1 MLKFLKNTLTLIL
14 FICIIGTSFFVG
26 KYFGSSQC
34 RICAPE
40 ELNFSLF
47 WEGYQQIKNDFVNS
61 GEIDEQ
67 KIIYGA
73 LSGMAKSL
81 EDPYTIFLDPEET
94 KIFLEDTEGVFEGVG
109 MEIGLRD
116 GQLTVIAPLE
126 KTPAQKAGIRSGDI
140 IVKIDDTFTNNI
152 MTEEAVKIIR
162 GEKGTE
168 VSLMIMR
175 DGWEKPEE
183 FNIERGI
190 IEIPSL
196 EWELMSSS
204 EGKED
209 IAYLKL
215 YQFSSQAES
224 DFKEAASE
232 ILKGPAERIILDLR
246 NNPGG
251 YLHVAK
257 NISGWFLEKGK
268 VVVIEDFNGKEKEK
282 VYNSQGPSTLLSYP
296 VVILIN
302 RGTASGSEILAG
314 ALRDNKSIKLI
325 GEKSFG
331 KGCVQEVK
339 KLSDGSTLKITVA
352 KWLTPER
359 VSISDEGLEPDIE
372 VEMTEEDYL
381 QGKDPQLE
389 KAIEVIKEIR

>member
-1 MLKFLKNTLTLIL
+1 
-14 FICIIGTSFFVG
+14 
-26 KYFGSSQC
+26 
-34 RICAPE
+34 
-40 ELNFSLF
+40 
-47 WEGYQQIKNDFVNS
+47 
-61 GEIDEQ
+61 
-67 KIIYGA
+67 
-73 LSGMAKSL
+73 
-81 EDPYTIFLDPEET
+81 
-94 KIFLEDTEGVFEGVG
+94 
-109 MEIGLRD
+109 
-116 GQLTVIAPLE
+116 
-126 KTPAQKAGIRSGDI
+126 
-140 IVKIDDTFTNNI
+140 

-282 VYNSQGPSTLLSYP
+282 V
-296 VVILIN
+296 
-302 RGTASGSEILAG
+302 
-314 ALRDNKSIKLI
+314 
-325 GEKSFG
+325 
-331 KGCVQEVK
+331 
-339 KLSDGSTLKITVA
+339 
-352 KWLTPER
+352 
-359 VSISDEGLEPDIE
+359 
-372 VEMTEEDYL
+372 
-381 QGKDPQLE
+381 
-389 KAIEVIKEIR
+389 